1 LRKGTS
7 FGISLKLHPEAFSTS
22 YEEAIT
28 REDPIAQVARNFT
41 TEGNFTF
48 GAFENKE
55 LIGMVSLLQE
65 KPIKLEHRANI
76 FAMYVTPNKQG
87 LGLGKALLTAAV
99 SKAKAIEA
107 IEKINLSV
115 VASNENAKKLYT
127 KLGFKVFGFEEKAL
141 KVNGV
146 YYTDEHMVLYIK

>member
-28 REDPIAQVARNFT
+28 REDPIAQVASNFT